1 MAGIRKRIY
10 EIAAELGVSSKDL
23 ITKLAEMG
31 MPNLKAANSVDEE
44 ECTLIVNLYREQ
56 VKPTEEA
63 PSPPAAAPEAR
74 PAARPVKKGMPR
86 PPIVSV
92 LGHIDHGKTTLLDA
106 IRHSHLASKEAGGIT
121 QTIGAY
127 QADLH
132 GQKITFIDTPGHKAF
147 TGMRA
152 RGAKATDIAVL
163 VVAADDGVMAQ
174 TVEAIDHIRAAG
186 IPIIVAINKIDK
198 PNADINKVMT
208 DLAKQGLTPEAWG
221 GQTITVS
228 ISALNEEH
236 IDELLEMILLVAEM
250 ENLRA
255 DPRGPL
261 EAIVIESHLTSGR
274 GPVTTAVIRD
284 GTLHEKDCVVAGSTY
299 GRVKALIDENGKRVP
314 EAGPGKAVEI
324 LGLEE
329 VAQVGT
335 ALEVKKDANE
345 AKEAAA
351 ARRGAQA
358 APRRVRPELN
368 VEDLFRVAAEEVKL
382 SVVLKAASTGALEAA
397 RREIDG
403 IHVESVQLDVLHAG
417 VGTIS
422 ESDVL
427 LASTIGGTSLVVGF
441 GVKVDPKASKLADAE
456 GVIVLPY
463 DIIYDLID
471 ELGRALKRMVAPEYA
486 EQKLGEAEVRQV
498 FKIPHGMVAGCY
510 VTQGKITRSA
520 RLHVMRGDR
529 EVFTGEIA
537 SLRRFENDAREVQAD
552 RECGIRVKDFDQVE
566 VGDRLVFF
574 TMEEVTH

>member
-255 DPRGPL
+255 DPSGPL

>member
-255 DPRGPL
+255 DPSGPL

-574 TMEEVTH
+574 TMEEVIH

>member
-186 IPIIVAINKIDK
+186 IPLIVAINKIDK

-255 DPRGPL
+255 DPSGPL

-345 AKEAAA
+345 AKEVAA

-368 VEDLFRVAAEEVKL
+368 VEDLFRVVAEEVKL

>member
-1 MAGIRKRIY
+1 LAGIRKRIY

-255 DPRGPL
+255 DPSGPL

-329 VAQVGT
+329 VAPVGT

-358 APRRVRPELN
+358 APRRVRPELD

-574 TMEEVTH
+574 TMEEVIH

>member
-74 PAARPVKKGMPR
+74 PAAKPAKKGNPR

-255 DPRGPL
+255 DPSGPL